1 MELKKIP
8 VCIKWLLIQNT
19 SQYISQSKEKHVQF
33 ELIPMCGTDQE
44 AKIIRHPEMLN
55 IPQNDTGGEK
65 LSFSEPSTLQAQ
77 IKKI

>member
-1 MELKKIP
+1 
-8 VCIKWLLIQNT
+8 
-19 SQYISQSKEKHVQF
+19 
-33 ELIPMCGTDQE
+33 MCGTDQE